1 VFQPLGLEVTVNGQP
16 DLDTSFVKN
25 NVGKSEYICRGE
37 ATLETPDGPATIAF
51 VALGQFK
58 P

>member
-25 NVGKSEYICRGE
+25 NVGKSEYICGGE